1 MERNENKT
9 EKKAK
14 KTMVGADEN
23 LLGVPFD
30 RGPFFECSSKYS
42 FLFSSFFFFSS
53 FFSSSPFT
61 SSFSIAFVPFLAV
74 VVEPANGAGVKRIG
88 RSNQRPIRHAWIS
101 PPNETKKKER
111 REQGKETAAT
121 KTASPPQRPL
131 LFRSWLGRCTCNKN
145 LPRQPVYCISVTLR
159 SSSFYGLRG
168 NPQQKS
174 NGHVLLST
182 TLSKLVRVLASLV
195 SIFFWCFP
203 IMKWKLVMEIS
214 SEVRPSDLVDSG
226 RPCIK
231 SSRDANQ
238 PISVQGTRS
247 DVSANDA
254 DRCVN
259 WVSDFQLSMLVFFS
273 FSVTVRIAPFS
284 FHHFRMNDSKSM
296 SRSRFHTTQRCRPG
310 LVGPR

>member
-1 MERNENKT
+1 LDSSLTGKRVSTGRNKFVLSLFLLVFFPFFSSPCSLHTVNQFLRGSPNPWKEKEKKNKNENVERNENKT

-131 LFRSWLGRCTCNKN
+131 LFRS
-145 LPRQPVYCISVTLR
+145 
-159 SSSFYGLRG
+159 
-168 NPQQKS
+168 
-174 NGHVLLST
+174 
-182 TLSKLVRVLASLV
+182 
-195 SIFFWCFP
+195 
-203 IMKWKLVMEIS
+203 
-214 SEVRPSDLVDSG
+214 
-226 RPCIK
+226 
-231 SSRDANQ
+231 
-238 PISVQGTRS
+238 
-247 DVSANDA
+247 
-254 DRCVN
+254 
-259 WVSDFQLSMLVFFS
+259 
-273 FSVTVRIAPFS
+273 
-284 FHHFRMNDSKSM
+284 
-296 SRSRFHTTQRCRPG
+296 
-310 LVGPR
+310 